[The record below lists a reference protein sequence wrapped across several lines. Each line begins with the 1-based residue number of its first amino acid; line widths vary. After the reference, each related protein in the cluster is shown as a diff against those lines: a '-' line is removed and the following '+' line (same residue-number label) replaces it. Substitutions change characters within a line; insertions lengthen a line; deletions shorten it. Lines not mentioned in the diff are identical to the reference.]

1 MGQSS
6 LGCSL
11 AERVVVLTG
20 GIGSGKSLAAECFAA
35 HGITVV
41 DADAISHRLTSS
53 DGAAIATIQADFGPE
68 MIMAD
73 RSLDRS
79 KMRALVFADPA
90 AKRRLE
96 AILHPLIEQYAMAA
110 LRAAPGPY
118 AIYMVPLWVE
128 KASGGSGPDRRR
140 IEAAAVVV
148 VDCEEKVQVS
158 RVTQRSQL
166 PEAQVLAIMATQ
178 ASREDR
184 IRAATHVL
192 NNDGSADDLRDQV
205 DTLHR
210 ELIHS

>member
-1 MGQSS
+1 
-6 LGCSL
+6 
-11 AERVVVLTG
+11 
-20 GIGSGKSLAAECFAA
+20 
-35 HGITVV
+35 
-41 DADAISHRLTSS
+41 
-53 DGAAIATIQADFGPE
+53 

-96 AILHPLIEQYAMAA
+96 AILHPLIEQYALAA

-118 AIYMVPLWVE
+118 AIYMVPLWIE
-128 KASGGSGPDRRR
+128 KAPGESGPDRRR

-158 RVTQRSQL
+158 RVIQRSQL
-166 PEAQVLAIMATQ
+166 PEAQVLAIMAAQ
-178 ASREDR
+178 ARREDR
-184 IRAATHVL
+184 IRAATHIL
-192 NNDGSADDLRDQV
+192 NNDGSADDLQDQV

-210 ELIHS
+210 ANSFIIRG